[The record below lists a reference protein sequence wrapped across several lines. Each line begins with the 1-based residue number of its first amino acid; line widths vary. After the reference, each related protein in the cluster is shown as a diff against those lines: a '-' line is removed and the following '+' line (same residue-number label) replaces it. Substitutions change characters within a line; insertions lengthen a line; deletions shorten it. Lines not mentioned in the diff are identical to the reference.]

1 MYNNW
6 SEFQCSDTCSGCC
19 FWPPKTFLVLQW
31 TTPNCYRQSY
41 LNQWLL
47 YIHYHIPDKLGNS
60 WDDTRVLLYTSAL
73 LKCRCATVRGCELGA
88 NRLVNKK
95 TQLSLTNPPRRESMP
110 KIAPIRRA
118 YNVVADNTGLSSFV
132 LAVVASEICE
142 ISRNSLKIQTY
153 RVQGHP
159 RSSIL
164 MSIESAYVTS
174 Y

>member
-1 MYNNW
+1 V
-6 SEFQCSDTCSGCC
+6 
-19 FWPPKTFLVLQW
+19 K
-31 TTPNCYRQSY
+31 PNR
-41 LNQWLL
+41 
-47 YIHYHIPDKLGNS
+47 
-60 WDDTRVLLYTSAL
+60 RVLLYTSAL
-73 LKCRCATVRGCELGA
+73 LKCRRATVRGCELGA

-95 TQLSLTNPPRRESMP
+95 TQLSLTNPPRRENMP

-118 YNVVADNTGLSSFV
+118 NYNVVADNTGLSSFV

-164 MSIESAYVTS
+164 MSIESAYATS